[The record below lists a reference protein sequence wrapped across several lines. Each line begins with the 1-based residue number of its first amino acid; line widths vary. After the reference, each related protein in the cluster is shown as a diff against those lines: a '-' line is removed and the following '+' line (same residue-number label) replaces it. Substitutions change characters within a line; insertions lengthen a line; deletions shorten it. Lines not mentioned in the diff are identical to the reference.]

1 VIAYV
6 DLEHERL
13 RQDAALWRVFAA
25 KTLETKYRLEEISG
39 EACLI
44 VRYDRVTPATLREL
58 DVRAVVVGGHYTQ
71 PRHYDRSDLEGVL
84 AVFRQVAWPTFS
96 ICGGFQL
103 MAQTYGAQFAPIAD
117 APDSYPETPLPP
129 DGPVSGPDKPAP
141 EAPLQERGFLPIRI
155 LESHPLFEG
164 LGRQPVVFQL
174 HSWEVKSA
182 PDGFRVL
189 AASDLCQVQV
199 LAHQSAP
206 LFGAQF
212 HPENYDD
219 AHPDGRTILENF
231 FGMAGTIVE
240 KE

>member
-1 VIAYV
+1 VIVYV

-13 RQDAALWRVFAA
+13 RQDADLWRVFAS
-25 KTLETKYRLEEISG
+25 KTLETKYRLETISG

-44 VRYDRVTPATLREL
+44 VRYDRVAPATLGAL

-71 PRHYDRSDLEGVL
+71 PRHYEGRDLEGLL
-84 AVFRQVAWPTFS
+84 AVFRQPAWPTFS

-103 MAQTYGAQFAPIAD
+103 MAQTYGAQFSPMAD
-117 APDSYPETPLPP
+117 APGSYPPDTPTPP
-129 DGPVSGPDKPAP
+129 DGPDPGPDTSGP
-141 EAPLQERGFLPIRI
+141 ETRQERGFLPIRV
-155 LESHPLFEG
+155 LESHPLFEN
-164 LGRQPVVFQL
+164 LGPQPVVFQL

-182 PDGFRVL
+182 PAGFRVL
-189 AASDLCQVQV
+189 AESDLCQIQI

-212 HPENYDD
+212 HPEHYDN

-231 FGMAGTIVE
+231 FKMM
-240 KE
+240 